1 MTTVIPAPISG
12 PRGKVQVN
20 DWAKILIGVL
30 LVPALGVLVAL
41 VLLFGRVSAVESS
54 PNAKP
59 DSAAVNAMR
68 REMLYLREDIRDLRT
83 ELRTR

>member
-20 DWAKILIGVL
+20 DWVKILIGVL
-30 LVPALGVLVAL
+30 LVPAIGVFVAL
-41 VLLFGRVSAVESS
+41 VLLFGRVTAVESAVQ
-54 PNAKP
+54 AKP

>member
-1 MTTVIPAPISG
+1 MIRTPTALDELG
-12 PRGKVQVN
+12 DKVHVT
-20 DWAKILIGVL
+20 DWAKVLVGVL
-30 LVPALGVLVAL
+30 LVPALGVFVAL
-41 VLLFGRVSAVESS
+41 VLLFGRVSAVESAV
-54 PNAKP
+54 NAKP